1 MGVQHDVMR
10 WSLSRLKHL
19 RSGPRFSDKCI
30 RWNPQCGEDC
40 YAQAGALRTS
50 FKAKVAVAAI
60 KGDATMA
67 ELAKRYQVHPNLITQ
82 WKRQALDSL
91 PDVFSGGHERQDAS
105 FDAQIRDL
113 HAKIGAL
120 AVARDFLAK
129 ALAR

>member
-1 MGVQHDVMR
+1 MHKQ
-10 WSLSRLKHL
+10 KH
-19 RSGPRFSDKCI
+19 
-30 RWNPQCGEDC
+30 
-40 YAQAGALRTS
+40 YAPS

-91 PDVFSGGHERQDAS
+91 PDVFSGGHERRDAS

>member
-1 MGVQHDVMR
+1 MHKR
-10 WSLSRLKHL
+10 KH
-19 RSGPRFSDKCI
+19 
-30 RWNPQCGEDC
+30 
-40 YAQAGALRTS
+40 YAPS
-50 FKAKVAVAAI
+50 FKAKAAVAAI